1 MHSSAGL
8 IVIIFGMLAYLAVTL
23 AVWLVRQ
30 PVSAK
35 KAANWPVTEATIRSV
50 RKLTIATGRFAD
62 FVIAGDFT
70 YIVNDEYYSGRL
82 TISRSFS
89 THDATPKALVD
100 QKVQVRYNPRK
111 PEEYSVLPDELG
123 GFLVD
128 PYDEPFARD
137 DRPIDLNIDKI

>member
-111 PEEYSVLPDELG
+111 PEQYSVPSQEARS
-123 GFLVD
+123 FLLD
-128 PYDEPFARD
+128 PYDEFLGTEVSSTD
-137 DRPIDLNIDKI
+137 VDTDN